1 MWRRPIGSTWKEFIY
16 CEELGFE
23 GVFVNEHHFTYFSL
37 NPSSTP
43 LAAALIAKTERMKV
57 GVMGHVLPLRH
68 PVHTAEEFA
77 QLDCLSGGRFIG
89 GIVRGVPQ
97 ELISYNVDPFTSRE
111 RFAESYDIVKR
122 CLSEELFDYE
132 GKFYN
137 LRAVSVW
144 PKPIQNPLPIWMPA
158 GSAETIEFAAERHIP
173 IARVWNPTAV
183 FQDAFEYYKDVARE
197 QFGWEATPEYCIGS
211 RYLHVAETN
220 EQADRGMPRGRDV
233 RAAADGVQPAGA
245 DAGAAAWCAD
255 GPQLRLPE
263 ALERRGDASAG
274 DAVREAAGVGLHRV
288 RRPGLRGGVA
298 SQRHG
303 DGWVRP
309 LPGDVP
315 VRQAEARE
323 RDEVQEA
330 VCGAR
335 DARAG
340 GGKRQ
345 LNQTIIGRRQRTWR
359 AGLGG
364 NLMPL
369 PLYDGAN
376 HVLDQD
382 SPEITRFIQETRDGM
397 AVGGWELA
405 VPQPG
410 PDGNPF
416 LFIFVGPTAEHRGS
430 GLRLHMAS
438 TDGGAIPDTAQ
449 VLVES
454 FYKSGSERQA
464 IFAGEYGEFSAIANQ
479 EDPDASLSAQRRV
492 ESGEDYL
499 VRVKVS
505 VPEGGPAPDPT
516 AAGSDFHIDCVK
528 IWWTESA

>member
-1 MWRRPIGSTWKEFIY
+1 MKFYNFDEFTYPGIPDEVGPETLQTNRFCDPGLVAETYREHLEEFIY

-137 LRAVSVW
+137 LRSVSVW

-197 QFGWEATPEYCIGS
+197 QFGWEATPEHCIGS

-220 EQADRGMPRGRDV
+220 EQAIEECREAVMYVRRLTAFSRPVPMP
-233 RAAADGVQPAGA
+233 APLPGVQTDRSFDYRKRSKGA
-245 DAGAAAWCAD
+245 
-255 GPQLRLPE
+255 E
-263 ALERRGDASAG
+263 NASAG

-303 DGWVRP
+303 DGGVRP

-315 VRQAEARE
+315 VRQAEARA
-323 RDEVQEA
+323 RHEVQEA
-330 VCGAR
+330 VCRLR
-335 DARAG
+335 DAPVG

-345 LNQTIIGRRQRTWR
+345 LNQTIIGRRT
-359 AGLGG
+359 
-364 NLMPL
+364 
-369 PLYDGAN
+369 
-376 HVLDQD
+376 
-382 SPEITRFIQETRDGM
+382 
-397 AVGGWELA
+397 
-405 VPQPG
+405 
-410 PDGNPF
+410 
-416 LFIFVGPTAEHRGS
+416 
-430 GLRLHMAS
+430 
-438 TDGGAIPDTAQ
+438 
-449 VLVES
+449 
-454 FYKSGSERQA
+454 
-464 IFAGEYGEFSAIANQ
+464 
-479 EDPDASLSAQRRV
+479 
-492 ESGEDYL
+492 
-499 VRVKVS
+499 
-505 VPEGGPAPDPT
+505 
-516 AAGSDFHIDCVK
+516 
-528 IWWTESA
+528 

>member
-1 MWRRPIGSTWKEFIY
+1 M
-16 CEELGFE
+16 GFE

-137 LRAVSVW
+137 LRSVSVW

-220 EQADRGMPRGRDV
+220 EQAIEE
-233 RAAADGVQPAGA
+233 
-245 DAGAAAWCAD
+245 C
-255 GPQLRLPE
+255 
-263 ALERRGDASAG
+263 
-274 DAVREAAGVGLHRV
+274 REAVMYV
-288 RRPGLRGGVA
+288 RRLTAFSRPVPMPA
-298 SQRHG
+298 
-303 DGWVRP
+303 P
-309 LPGDVP
+309 LPGVQTD
-315 VRQAEARE
+315 RSFDYRKRSRGAEMPAPGTPFEKLRE
-323 RDEVQEA
+323 SGYI
-330 VCGAR
+330 VCG
-335 DARAG
+335 
-340 GGKRQ
+340 
-345 LNQTIIGRRQRTWR
+345 
-359 AGLGG
+359 
-364 NLMPL
+364 
-369 PLYDGAN
+369 
-376 HVLDQD
+376 
-382 SPEITRFIQETRDGM
+382 
-397 AVGGWELA
+397 
-405 VPQPG
+405 
-410 PDGNPF
+410 
-416 LFIFVGPTAEHRGS
+416 
-430 GLRLHMAS
+430 
-438 TDGGAIPDTAQ
+438 
-449 VLVES
+449 
-454 FYKSGSERQA
+454 
-464 IFAGEYGEFSAIANQ
+464 
-479 EDPDASLSAQRRV
+479 DPDYVAEWLRNDMETAGYGHFLGMFRCGKLKHEHVMKSKKLFADHVMPKLAGVNAS
-492 ESGEDYL
+492 
-499 VRVKVS
+499 
-505 VPEGGPAPDPT
+505 
-516 AAGSDFHIDCVK
+516 
-528 IWWTESA
+528 